1 MSRRQGTALTIAQAA
16 SPRDLDD
23 VAALE
28 AECFTNPWT
37 REMLEREMRTT
48 GVVRVYT
55 ARDAAG
61 TLIAFCTCWLV
72 VDELHINT
80 LAVAAA
86 HRGAGIGTALMRY
99 VMDDA
104 VHAGAVSATLEVR
117 ASNAAA
123 RRLYARLGFSESAV
137 RASYYSHPD
146 EDGIILGRELR

>member
-1 MSRRQGTALTIAQAA
+1 VSRRQGTALTIAQAA

-23 VAALE
+23 VAAME

-48 GVVRVYT
+48 GVVRIYT

-61 TLIAFCTCWLV
+61 TLVAFCTCWLV

-80 LAVAAA
+80 LAVDAA
-86 HRGAGIGTALMRY
+86 HRRAGIGTALMRY
-99 VMDDA
+99 VLDDA
-104 VHAGAVSATLEVR
+104 VHAGAVRSTLEVR

-123 RRLYARLGFSESAV
+123 RRLYASLGFAESAV
-137 RASYYSHPD
+137 RARYYSQPE
-146 EDGIILGRELR
+146 EDGIILWLELR